1 MMKTGWIMTIVGAVA
16 VAGWLAVPA
25 TAQMLGEQQA
35 AMGMMDTLSGSSTG
49 PSAGVLNRVRQ
60 DLNAP
65 APGQSAPSGGQT
77 GAGQP
82 ALEAPD
88 AGASAVATPVFVQSG
103 TEEEGIPFSLNT
115 ATQFANQGMAA
126 LRAQRFNEAVEAYR
140 QAKESDPR
148 YEGFYTKVVEL
159 RDAVNSGGLQDKRNE
174 KVTARSDV
182 TWRQFLGWDR
192 GLGQMMG
199 YGYAPGLEPGGYPM
213 MGPMGPEGMYPM
225 GPMGPAGPMGP
236 MGK

>member
-1 MMKTGWIMTIVGAVA
+1 MKIGWTIAIIGAVA
-16 VAGWLAVPA
+16 AGWLAIPA
-25 TAQMLGEQQA
+25 TAQMLGEQEA
-35 AMGMMDTLSGSSTG
+35 AMNMANTLDSASTG
-49 PSAGVLNRVRQ
+49 PSAGSVLNRVRT

-65 APGQSAPSGGQT
+65 APGQSAPSGGAV
-77 GAGQP
+77 GAGQT
-82 ALEAPD
+82 AVEVPD
-88 AGASAVATPVFVQSG
+88 PGVSAVATPVFVQSG
-103 TEEEGIPFSLNT
+103 TDEEGIPFALNT

-148 YEGFYTKVVEL
+148 YEGFYNKVVEL

-174 KVTARSDV
+174 KVTAKSDV

-192 GLGQMMG
+192 GQGQLMG
-199 YGYAPGLEPGGYPM
+199 YGYAPGLGPEGYPM
-213 MGPMGPEGMYPM
+213 MGPMGPDGMYPM